1 MPDRTGQHNCHIMVD
16 LIFCDINEKCPVFS
30 VKNWTTLVNEVI
42 LFFMNIADIIR
53 LKVGRFS
60 RGYVFTFADFVDR
73 ADSKEGLIK
82 ALNRLAA
89 SGEIAK
95 LGKGKYYKPEQSPFG
110 ELPPNQYQVV
120 KDLLE
125 RGRRIEGYITGLSIY
140 NALGLTTQVSNT
152 IQIGKNEVRSS
163 MKRGK
168 YSISFVK
175 QKNTITR
182 ENTSLL
188 QLLDVL
194 RFIKKI
200 PDSKIDLSCK
210 VIQSLMSKLS
220 AKELEVLVRL
230 AFKYPPSTRALLGAI
245 LDSLGKVRLTVKL
258 RKSLNPITIYKIPGV
273 SGVFSS
279 ASEWSIK

>member
-1 MPDRTGQHNCHIMVD
+1 
-16 LIFCDINEKCPVFS
+16 
-30 VKNWTTLVNEVI
+30 
-42 LFFMNIADIIR
+42 MNISDIIR
-53 LKVGRFS
+53 SRVDRFS
-60 RGYVFTFADFVDR
+60 RGYVFTFGDFVDMVE
-73 ADSKEGLIK
+73 SKEGLIK

-95 LGKGKYYKPEQSPFG
+95 LAKGKYYKPEQSPFG
-110 ELPPNQYQVV
+110 KLPPNQYQVV

-125 RGRRIEGYITGLSIY
+125 RDGRVEGYLTGLSMY
-140 NALGLTTQVSNT
+140 STLGLTTQVSNT

-182 ENTSLL
+182 ENTPLL

-200 PDSKIDLSCK
+200 PDSKTDRSCK
-210 VIQSLMSKLS
+210 VMQSLMSKLS
-220 AKELEVLVRL
+220 EKELEVLVRL
-230 AFKYPPSTRALLGAI
+230 ALKYPPSTRALLGTI
-245 LDSLGKVRLTVKL
+245 LDSLGKVRLTEKL
-258 RKSLNPITIYKIPGV
+258 RKSLNPISIYKIPGV

-279 ASEWSIK
+279 ASEWRIK

>member
-1 MPDRTGQHNCHIMVD
+1 
-16 LIFCDINEKCPVFS
+16 
-30 VKNWTTLVNEVI
+30 
-42 LFFMNIADIIR
+42 MNISDIIR
-53 LKVGRFS
+53 SRVDRFS
-60 RGYVFTFADFVDR
+60 RGYVFTFGDFVDMVE
-73 ADSKEGLIK
+73 SKEGLIK

-95 LGKGKYYKPEQSPFG
+95 LAKGKYYKPEQSPFG
-110 ELPPNQYQVV
+110 KLPPNQYQVV

-125 RGRRIEGYITGLSIY
+125 RDGRVEGYLTGLSMY
-140 NALGLTTQVSNT
+140 STLGLTTQVSNT

-182 ENTSLL
+182 ENTPLL

-200 PDSKIDLSCK
+200 PDSKTDRSCK
-210 VIQSLMSKLS
+210 VMQSLMSKLS
-220 AKELEVLVRL
+220 EKELEVLVRL
-230 AFKYPPSTRALLGAI
+230 ALKYPPSTRALLGTI
-245 LDSLGKVRLTVKL
+245 LDSLGKEGLTEKL

>member
-1 MPDRTGQHNCHIMVD
+1 MKISNIIGGKIDR
-16 LIFCDINEKCPVFS
+16 LPK
-30 VKNWTTLVNEVI
+30 
-42 LFFMNIADIIR
+42 
-53 LKVGRFS
+53 
-60 RGYVFTFADFVDR
+60 GYVFTYSDFLNKVKN
-73 ADSKEGLIK
+73 KEALVK

-89 SGEIAK
+89 SGKIVK
-95 LGKGKYYKPEQSPFG
+95 LAKGKYYKPDQSPFG
-110 ELPPNQYQVV
+110 ELSPNQYQVV

-125 RGRRIEGYITGLSIY
+125 RDGRIEGYLTGLSIY
-140 NALGLTTQVSNT
+140 NTLGLTTQVSNT

-182 ENTSLL
+182 ESIPIL

-200 PDSKIDLSCK
+200 PDSKIDRSCK
-210 VIQSLMSKLS
+210 VVQSLVSKLS
-220 AKELEVLVRL
+220 EKEEEVLVRL
-230 AFKYPPSTRALLGAI
+230 ALKYPPSTRALLGTM
-245 LDSLGKVRLTVKL
+245 LTDLGKVKLTEKL
-258 RKSLNPITIYKIPGV
+258 RKSLNPITTYKI
-273 SGVFSS
+273 SGITEVFSS

>member
-1 MPDRTGQHNCHIMVD
+1 
-16 LIFCDINEKCPVFS
+16 
-30 VKNWTTLVNEVI
+30 
-42 LFFMNIADIIR
+42 MNISDIIR
-53 LKVGRFS
+53 SKVARFS
-60 RGYVFTFADFVDR
+60 KGYVFTFNDFVDMVE
-73 ADSKEGLIK
+73 SKEGLIK

-95 LGKGKYYKPEQSPFG
+95 LAKGKYYKPEQSPFG

-125 RGRRIEGYITGLSIY
+125 RDGRVEGYLTGLSIY
-140 NALGLTTQVSNT
+140 NTLGLTTQVSNT

-182 ENTSLL
+182 ENIPLL

-200 PDSKIDLSCK
+200 PDSKTDRSCM
-210 VIQSLMSKLS
+210 VMQSLMSKLS
-220 AKELEVLVRL
+220 EKELEVLVRL
-230 AFKYPPSTRALLGAI
+230 ALKYPPSTRALLGVI
-245 LDSLGKVRLTVKL
+245 LDSLGKVKLTEKL
-258 RKSLNPITIYKIPGV
+258 RKSLNPISIYKIPGV

>member
-1 MPDRTGQHNCHIMVD
+1 
-16 LIFCDINEKCPVFS
+16 
-30 VKNWTTLVNEVI
+30 
-42 LFFMNIADIIR
+42 MNISDIIR
-53 LKVGRFS
+53 SKVDRFS
-60 RGYVFTFADFVDR
+60 RGYVFTFGDFVDMVE
-73 ADSKEGLIK
+73 SKEGLIK

-95 LGKGKYYKPEQSPFG
+95 LAKGKYYKPEQSPFG
-110 ELPPNQYQVV
+110 KLPPNQYQVV

-125 RGRRIEGYITGLSIY
+125 RDGRVEGYLTGLSMY
-140 NALGLTTQVSNT
+140 STLGLTTQVSNT

-182 ENTSLL
+182 ENTPLL

-200 PDSKIDLSCK
+200 PDSKIDHSCS

-220 AKELEVLVRL
+220 EKELEVLVRL
-230 AFKYPPSTRALLGAI
+230 ALKYPPSTRALLGTI
-245 LDSLGKVRLTVKL
+245 LDSLGKVRLTEKL
-258 RKSLNPITIYKIPGV
+258 RKSLNPISIYKIPGV

-279 ASEWSIK
+279 ASEWRIK

>member
-1 MPDRTGQHNCHIMVD
+1 
-16 LIFCDINEKCPVFS
+16 
-30 VKNWTTLVNEVI
+30 
-42 LFFMNIADIIR
+42 MNISDIIR
-53 LKVGRFS
+53 LKIGRLS
-60 RGYVFTFADFVDR
+60 RGYVFTFASFVDKVE
-73 ADSKEGLIK
+73 SKEGLVK

-89 SGEIAK
+89 SGEIVK
-95 LGKGKYYKPEQSPFG
+95 ISKGKYYRPEQSPFG

-125 RGRRIEGYITGLSIY
+125 RDGRIEGYLTGLSIY
-140 NALGLTTQVSNT
+140 NTLGLTTQVSNT
-152 IQIGKNEVRSS
+152 IQIGRNEVRSS

-182 ENTSLL
+182 ENIPIL

-200 PDSKIDLSCK
+200 PDSKIDQSCK

-220 AKELEVLVRL
+220 EKDLEVLVRL
-230 AFKYPPSTRALLGAI
+230 ALKYPPSTRALLGTI
-245 LDSLGKVRLTVKL
+245 LDSLGKVRITEKL
-258 RKSLNPITIYKIPGV
+258 RKLLNPITIYKIPGV
-273 SGVFSS
+273 SGVLSS

>member
-1 MPDRTGQHNCHIMVD
+1 VI
-16 LIFCDINEKCPVFS
+16 
-30 VKNWTTLVNEVI
+30 NWTATVCGVI
-42 LFFMNIADIIR
+42 LFIMNISDIIR
-53 LKVGRFS
+53 SKVARFS
-60 RGYVFTFADFVDR
+60 KGYVFTFSDFYDMVE
-73 ADSKEGLIK
+73 SKEGLIK

-89 SGEIAK
+89 SGEITK
-95 LGKGKYYKPEQSPFG
+95 LAKGKYYKPEQSPFG

-125 RGRRIEGYITGLSIY
+125 RDGRIKGYITGISIY
-140 NALGLTTQVSNT
+140 NTLGLTTQVSNT

-182 ENTSLL
+182 ENIPLL

-200 PDSKIDLSCK
+200 PDSIIDRSCK
-210 VIQSLMSKLS
+210 VMQSLMSKLS
-220 AKELEVLVRL
+220 EKELEVLVRL
-230 AFKYPPSTRALLGAI
+230 ALKYPPSTRALLGAI
-245 LDSLGKVRLTVKL
+245 LDSLGKMRLTERLK
-258 RKSLNPITIYKIPGV
+258 KSLNPITIYKISGV

-279 ASEWSIK
+279 ASDWSIK